1 MSEKQIIDLRLKKVI
16 YRSKEFFIKK

>member
-1 MSEKQIIDLRLKKVI
+1 MDEKQIIDLGLKKAI